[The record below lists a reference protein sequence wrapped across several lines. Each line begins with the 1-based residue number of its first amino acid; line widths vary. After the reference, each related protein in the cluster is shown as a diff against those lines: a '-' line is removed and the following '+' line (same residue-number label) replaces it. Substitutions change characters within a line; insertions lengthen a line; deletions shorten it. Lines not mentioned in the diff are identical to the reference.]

1 MSGRANAP
9 SRRSRLAAHRQK
21 FAGARG
27 TLPGAASREAEPGLV
42 LRWSPH
48 PAMATVDGSV
58 GAAPACGERSRAAVQ
73 GERRALSAG
82 PESLAAR
89 LGSACSPPP
98 RRPTCLLLTL
108 EDSSNSSITEG
119 PRTLSSVIHR
129 FTDEKTQTLSVR
141 GTRLRPHGKFVPG
154 PGPHPRPS
162 RPLPGATSP
171 GSAALAA
178 GRRLR
183 PRRGLQRVGRTTD
196 APSRPPPARA
206 SPVRRTC
213 LSRQL
218 ARDSAHHEFSPAP
231 PRTPESLLFQ
241 S

>member
-1 MSGRANAP
+1 MEPPPRRGDRGRVRGRCPCMRRAQQSRGAGREAGAVRRPRVTGSP
-9 SRRSRLAAHRQK
+9 SRQRL
-21 FAGARG
+21 
-27 TLPGAASREAEPGLV
+27 LP
-42 LRWSPH
+42 
-48 PAMATVDGSV
+48 T
-58 GAAPACGERSRAAVQ
+58 
-73 GERRALSAG
+73 
-82 PESLAAR
+82 
-89 LGSACSPPP
+89 PP

-119 PRTLSSVIHR
+119 PRTLSSAIHR

-178 GRRLR
+178 GWRLR

-218 ARDSAHHEFSPAP
+218 ARDSAHHEFSPTP

>member
-1 MSGRANAP
+1 MLPIGRSLPVHVAPFPVPLPARQSPGSSSDGAPTPPWRPWTGPWALPLHAESAAEPRCRARGGRCPLAP
-9 SRRSRLAAHRQK
+9 SHWQPVS
-21 FAGARG
+21 
-27 TLPGAASREAEPGLV
+27 
-42 LRWSPH
+42 
-48 PAMATVDGSV
+48 
-58 GAAPACGERSRAAVQ
+58 AAPA
-73 GERRALSAG
+73 
-82 PESLAAR
+82 PH
-89 LGSACSPPP
+89 PP

-119 PRTLSSVIHR
+119 PRTLSSAIHR

-178 GRRLR
+178 GQRLR

-196 APSRPPPARA
+196 APSRPPPPARA